1 MSAWG
6 QKPTSGEHNRKSAL
20 PPKADIRVAHCHVCF
35 GPFSDSCT
43 AANESLFDNLVGG
56 DKQSFWDRD
65 AERLG
70 GLEIDEQFDFCG
82 LLDWQ
87 VRRLLA
93 LKNAAGIVAGQTIV
107 FCGTA

>member
-1 MSAWG
+1 M
-6 QKPTSGEHNRKSAL
+6 PVF
-20 PPKADIRVAHCHVCF
+20 PPKADVRVTRWHVRF
-35 GPFSDSCT
+35 GPQADSCT
-43 AANESLFDNLVGG
+43 AANRSLFDYLVGG
-56 DKQSFWDRD
+56 DKQSFWHRD

-93 LKNAAGIVAGQTIV
+93 LKNAAGIIAGQTIV
-107 FCGTA
+107 FCGTARVTS